1 MILRNNDRFAVALDV
16 RPICIELTE
25 RLEIPVNEGVIGVTK
40 LRNEIYILCRS
51 RIHVFE
57 DRTPFCLQQE
67 IEIKTITSVFDIG
80 SCKKEYC
87 LYISNFIDRCVWKIK
102 IETDYKHKI
111 FKWLITGYNPRTL
124 SVSSDGQLMMVNNLS
139 SSLMIY
145 GSDAE
150 LIRSIQLP
158 IEIKNPQH
166 AVETSIGNIIIIHTE
181 KDEVV
186 GEADVRLTKED
197 KDHLDRKV
205 GKRVSSVRQGT
216 KKLIVSELTRDGQIV
231 IRRLIPSTETHEV
244 NDPAY
249 LSIDSDDR
257 VFVSDYSNNRVILL
271 DSDLQWN
278 RILCPTSEENEDTR
292 ILLPNSLCYDEE
304 MKQLIVGGEFRNQV
318 NLYTLSRI

>member
-1 MILRNNDRFAVALDV
+1 V
-16 RPICIELTE
+16 R
-25 RLEIPVNEGVIGVTK
+25 GVTK
-40 LRNEIYILCRS
+40 LRNEIYVLCGVYYSAPNVIR
-51 RIHVFE
+51 VFE
-57 DRTPFCLQQE
+57 DRNPFCLQNE
-67 IEIKTITSVFDIG
+67 IEIKQIISLDDIG
-80 SCKKEYC
+80 SNENENC
-87 LYISNFIDRCVWKIK
+87 LYVCDILKQCVWKVIRG
-102 IETDYKHKI
+102 IRGDQYEI
-111 FKWLITGYNPRTL
+111 IKWLITDYEPRTL
-124 SVSSDGQLMMVNNLS
+124 SVSSGGQLLMINS
-139 SSLMIY
+139 SSHRLMIY

-150 LIRSIQLP
+150 LIRSVQLP

-166 AVETSIGNIIIIHTE
+166 AVETSIGNIIIIHYE
-181 KDEVV
+181 KKEVV

-197 KDHLDRKV
+197 KDHLNRKE
-205 GKRVSSVRQGT
+205 GKRVSSIRQMI
-216 KKLIVSELTRDGQIV
+216 KKLIVSKLTRDGQIV
-231 IRRLIPSTETHEV
+231 IRRLIPSTESHEV

-257 VFVSDYSNNRVILL
+257 VFVADYSNNRVILL